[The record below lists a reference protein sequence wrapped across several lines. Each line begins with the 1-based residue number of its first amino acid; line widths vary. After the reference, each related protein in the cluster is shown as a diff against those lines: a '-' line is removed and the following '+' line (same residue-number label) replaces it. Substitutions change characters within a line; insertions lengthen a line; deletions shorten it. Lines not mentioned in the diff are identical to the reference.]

1 MSYGIE
7 QTIKKRQIITDVKKT
22 MQSYIK
28 YKQLFIMFIPAL
40 IFYIVFRYAPL
51 YGIIIAFKD
60 YRFNLG
66 ILGSEW
72 VGLENFIDLFSVPS
86 FKEVFFNTIIISFYK
101 LMLGFPAPIIF
112 AILLNEVRNQ
122 RYKRIVQTVSYLP
135 HFLSWVI
142 LGGIFIQ
149 FLSPSDGPIN
159 ILLKQLGFKPIYF
172 IADVKWFRSI
182 LVTTSIWKDF
192 GWSSIVF
199 LAALSGINPEL
210 YEAAEI
216 DGANRLQRIIHVT
229 LPALTPVITIMLIF
243 AIGKL
248 ITDDFDQ
255 IFNLYNPAVYKV
267 GDVLSTYTYRV
278 GLVQMRYS
286 YATAV
291 GLFKNIIS
299 FTLVLS
305 ANAVTK
311 RINEYGLW

>member
-1 MSYGIE
+1 
-7 QTIKKRQIITDVKKT
+7 
-22 MQSYIK
+22 
-28 YKQLFIMFIPAL
+28 MFIPAL